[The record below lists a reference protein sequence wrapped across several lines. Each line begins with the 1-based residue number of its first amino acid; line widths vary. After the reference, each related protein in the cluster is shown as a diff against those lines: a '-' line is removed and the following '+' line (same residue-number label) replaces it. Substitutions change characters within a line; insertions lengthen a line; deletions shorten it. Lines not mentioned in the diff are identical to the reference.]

1 METTRRPFGRTTS
14 NTSNNNNKPST
25 TTSPAVIIRTEEI
38 LHMQRS
44 RVWRWMQTWRLL
56 HFSDILYSTDL
67 TALWRR
73 HLVWSHK
80 DAKELLDIVTGR
92 FATTQIFL
100 SLLFAAEVGTYF
112 SPSRIVTD
120 VRNALR
126 TGPHV
131 GSPTEYATGIV
142 LIISIILTGSAVL
155 ANYTAMGV
163 FRCVSPENA
172 ATILRSDVGLYAA
185 TLPSRLTFLSIITFF
200 AWNCMFWWVNVRG
213 YYKSS
218 LSLTVICALLIA
230 HVIHTFSAMSR
241 IIMGTSA
248 MGHTPILPKGTEEQ
262 LLPHE
267 LTNVLLTESHIANE
281 LKTKSI
287 GNIATTSAERMS
299 SGRTR
304 LH

>member
-1 METTRRPFGRTTS
+1 
-14 NTSNNNNKPST
+14 
-25 TTSPAVIIRTEEI
+25 
-38 LHMQRS
+38 MQRS
-44 RVWRWMQTWRLL
+44 KLWRLIQTWRLL
-56 HFSDILYSTDL
+56 AFSDIFYSTDL

-80 DAKELLDIVTGR
+80 DSKELLEIVTNR
-92 FATTQIFL
+92 FASTQIFL

-120 VRNALR
+120 VRDALR
-126 TGPHV
+126 TGPNE
-131 GSPTEYATGIV
+131 GSPLEYATGIV

-163 FRCVSPENA
+163 FKCLSAENA
-172 ATILRSDVGLYAA
+172 ATVLRSDVGLYAA
-185 TLPSRLTFLSIITFF
+185 TLPSRLTFLAILTFF
-200 AWNCMFWWVNVRG
+200 AWNCMFWWVNVQG

-218 LSLTVICALLIA
+218 LALTIVCVLLIA
-230 HVIHTFSAMSR
+230 HVIQTFSAMSR

-248 MGHTPILPKGTEEQ
+248 MGHTPILPKGTEEK

-281 LKTKSI
+281 LKTKVNYQYRNNFVQNDTTWTYESSLRHRHPEI
-287 GNIATTSAERMS
+287 KLEEVHEMVDAIARD
-299 SGRTR
+299 
-304 LH
+304 